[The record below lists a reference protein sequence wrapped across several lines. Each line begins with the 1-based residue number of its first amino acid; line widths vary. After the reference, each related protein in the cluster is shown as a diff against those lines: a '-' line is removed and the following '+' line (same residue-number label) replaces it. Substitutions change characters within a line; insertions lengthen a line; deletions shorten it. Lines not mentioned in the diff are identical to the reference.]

1 MLRSLHTLIITVL
14 FLSSATAQNIVIRD
28 GDFKQQDN
36 GDIYLRMVV
45 EQKNSPRERY
55 NVKLFSSFN
64 GGNFQQMSISRNDV
78 APGEPLIFTLSPSDL
93 GGTGTQLQLKI
104 EIEATTF
111 PLVVRGESK
120 FKQGKNIVA
129 SWTGYNSSGPYRV
142 ELIDDMDRAI
152 TLAEENGTSINTVL
166 DKDIEKGSYTLRVT
180 PRDREAY
187 GEMAVKIAGG
197 VNPLFIIAP
206 AALGAGAAAYLV
218 LGGDPSPPPQEG
230 LPDPPGTDGIPTN

>member
-1 MLRSLHTLIITVL
+1 MLRSLHTFFIAVL
-14 FLSSATAQNIVIRD
+14 FLSSAFAQNIIIRD

-36 GDIYLRMVV
+36 GDIYLRMVI

-55 NVKLFSSFN
+55 FVKLFGSFN
-64 GGNFQQMSISRNDV
+64 GGNFQQLSVNRSDV
-78 APGEPLIFTLSPSDL
+78 APGEPVIFTLTPSDL
-93 GGTGTQLQLKI
+93 GGTGSQLQLKV

-111 PLVVRGESK
+111 PLVVRGDSK
-120 FKQGKNIVA
+120 VKKGKNLVA

-152 TLAEENGTSINTVL
+152 TLAEENGTSINRAL

-180 PRDREAY
+180 PRNREAY
-187 GEMAVKIAGG
+187 GEMAVKVAGG

-206 AALGAGAAAYLV
+206 VALGGGAAALI
-218 LGGDPSPPPQEG
+218 LLKPEEEDG
-230 LPDPPGTDGIPTN
+230 LPDPPSVDTIP

>member
-1 MLRSLHTLIITVL
+1 MLRSLHTFFIAVL
-14 FLSSATAQNIVIRD
+14 FLSSAFAQNIIIRD

-36 GDIYLRMVV
+36 GDIYLRMVI

-55 NVKLFSSFN
+55 FVKLFGSFN
-64 GGNFQQMSISRNDV
+64 GGNFQQLSVNRSDV
-78 APGEPLIFTLSPSDL
+78 APGEPVIFTLTPSDL
-93 GGTGTQLQLKI
+93 GGTGSQLQLKV

-111 PLVVRGESK
+111 PLVVRGDSK
-120 FKQGKNIVA
+120 VKKGKNLVA

-152 TLAEENGTSINTVL
+152 TLAEENGTSINRAL

-180 PRDREAY
+180 PRNREAY
-187 GEMAVKIAGG
+187 GEMAVKVAGG

-206 AALGAGAAAYLV
+206 VALGGGAAALI
-218 LGGDPSPPPQEG
+218 LLKPEEEG
-230 LPDPPGTDGIPTN
+230 LPDPPSVDEIGQ